1 LSGFPASVTID
12 RHCQCD
18 SPIKAGIRFITE
30 ERELKNQITFP
41 PLLTL
46 VLTFCLSTTAI
57 ADHHDEARNLS
68 SIKPIHS
75 TNFGIDQA
83 DIEKI
88 VAQMQAAVDGEFIP
102 GALLL
107 VGNSDGVGVL
117 ETVGMQSPG
126 GSTPVNKD
134 TLFRIYSM
142 TKPIISVATLSMVEE
157 GLIALNDPV
166 SKYIPEFDNL
176 RLIDQENGDIS
187 SAKNV
192 MTVENLLTHESGLI
206 QEIFSPNSTLGQMY
220 GENIKGNMTA
230 RELAGT
236 LGKLPVFF
244 EPGSA
249 WHYGHSTDVLGAVI
263 EVAAGKPLDVLLYE
277 RIFGPLGMNE
287 TTFFVPVSKKFR
299 IAEPIHGAMSD
310 NTIVRP
316 LLSGG
321 GGLNSTTED
330 YVRFAEML
338 LNNGEYRG
346 SRIIEEST
354 LELMLEKRIGPGVSR
369 EFFFYGNTGDWGLGF
384 HLQPT
389 DGTNANGPHNF
400 GWRGIGGTIFII
412 DEENDFYMIYME
424 QKRGGPRGAPFDNNV
439 AQLMVYEAMRN

>member
-1 LSGFPASVTID
+1 M
-12 RHCQCD
+12 
-18 SPIKAGIRFITE
+18 
-30 ERELKNQITFP
+30 KNQITFP
-41 PLLTL
+41 LLLTL
-46 VLTFCLSTTAI
+46 VLTFYFSITAI
-57 ADHHDEARNLS
+57 ADHHDEASNLS

-107 VGNSDGVGVL
+107 VGNSEGVGVL
-117 ETVGMQSPG
+117 ETVGMQSPA

-142 TKPIISVATLSMVEE
+142 TKPIISVATLSMVED

-176 RLIDQENGDIS
+176 RVIDQEDGNIS

-192 MTVENLLTHESGLI
+192 MTVEDLLTHESGLI

-220 GENIKGNMTA
+220 GENIKGNTTA

-263 EVAAGKPLDVLLYE
+263 EVAAGKPLDALLHE
-277 RIFGPLGMNE
+277 RIFGPLGMDE
-287 TTFFVPVSKKFR
+287 TTFFIPVSKKFR

-354 LELMLEKRIGPGVSR
+354 LKLMLEKRIGPEVSR

-389 DGTNANGPHNF
+389 DGTNANGPHNY

-439 AQLMVYEAMRN
+439 AQLMIYEAMRN

>member
-1 LSGFPASVTID
+1 MSGFPASVTID

-354 LELMLEKRIGPGVSR
+354 LELMLGKRIGPGVSR

>member
-1 LSGFPASVTID
+1 M
-12 RHCQCD
+12 
-18 SPIKAGIRFITE
+18 
-30 ERELKNQITFP
+30 KNQITFP
-41 PLLTL
+41 VLLTL
-46 VLTFCLSTTAI
+46 VLTFYFSITAI
-57 ADHHDEARNLS
+57 ADHHDEASNLS

-107 VGNSDGVGVL
+107 VGNSEGVGVL
-117 ETVGMQSPG
+117 ETVGMQSPA

-142 TKPIISVATLSMVEE
+142 TKPIISVATLSMVED

-176 RLIDQENGDIS
+176 RVIDQEDGNIS

-192 MTVENLLTHESGLI
+192 MTVEDLLTHESGLI

-263 EVAAGKPLDVLLYE
+263 EVAAGKPLDALLHE
-277 RIFGPLGMNE
+277 RIFGPLGMDE
-287 TTFFVPVSKKFR
+287 TTFFIPVSKKFR

-354 LELMLEKRIGPGVSR
+354 LKLMLEKRIGPEVSR

-389 DGTNANGPHNF
+389 DGTNANGPHNY

-439 AQLMVYEAMRN
+439 AQLMIYEAMRN

>member
-1 LSGFPASVTID
+1 
-12 RHCQCD
+12 
-18 SPIKAGIRFITE
+18 
-30 ERELKNQITFP
+30 
-41 PLLTL
+41 
-46 VLTFCLSTTAI
+46 
-57 ADHHDEARNLS
+57 
-68 SIKPIHS
+68 
-75 TNFGIDQA
+75 
-83 DIEKI
+83 
-88 VAQMQAAVDGEFIP
+88 MQAAVDGEFIP

-107 VGNSDGVGVL
+107 VGNSGGVGVL

-142 TKPIISVATLSMVEE
+142 TKPIISVATLSMVED

-176 RLIDQENGDIS
+176 RVINQENGNIS

-263 EVAAGKPLDVLLYE
+263 EVAAGKSLDALLHE
-277 RIFGPLGMNE
+277 RIFGPLGMDE

-354 LELMLEKRIGPGVSR
+354 LDLMLEKRIGPEVSR
-369 EFFFYGNTGDWGLGF
+369 EFFFYGNIGDWGF
-384 HLQPT
+384 RIPPS
-389 DGTNANGPHNF
+389 ANRRH
-400 GWRGIGGTIFII
+400 
-412 DEENDFYMIYME
+412 
-424 QKRGGPRGAPFDNNV
+424 
-439 AQLMVYEAMRN
+439 

>member
-1 LSGFPASVTID
+1 
-12 RHCQCD
+12 
-18 SPIKAGIRFITE
+18 
-30 ERELKNQITFP
+30 LKNQITFP
-41 PLLTL
+41 TLLTFA
-46 VLTFCLSTTAI
+46 LTFSLSAAAI
-57 ADHHDEARNLS
+57 ADHHDEASNLS

-142 TKPIISVATLSMVEE
+142 TKPIISVATLSMVED

-176 RLIDQENGDIS
+176 RVISQKSGNIS
-187 SAKNV
+187 SAENV

-206 QEIFSPNSTLGQMY
+206 QEIFSPNSALGQMY

-244 EPGSA
+244 EPGTA

-263 EVAAGKPLDVLLYE
+263 EVAAGKPLDALLQE
-277 RIFGPLGMNE
+277 RIFGPLGMDE
-287 TTFFVPVSKKFR
+287 TTFFVPISKKFR
-299 IAEPIHGAMSD
+299 IAEPIHGSMSD

-338 LNNGEYRG
+338 LNDGEYRG
-346 SRIIEEST
+346 THIIEKST
-354 LELMLEKRIGPGVSR
+354 LELMLKKRIGPEVSR

-389 DGTNANGPHNF
+389 DGTNANGPHNY
-400 GWRGIGGTIFII
+400 GWRGIGGTIFIV
-412 DEENDFYMIYME
+412 DAENDFYMIYME
-424 QKRGGPRGAPFDNNV
+424 QKRGGPRGAPFDNNI
-439 AQLMVYEAMRN
+439 AQRMVYEAMRD

>member
-1 LSGFPASVTID
+1 
-12 RHCQCD
+12 
-18 SPIKAGIRFITE
+18 
-30 ERELKNQITFP
+30 LKNQITFP

-321 GGLNSTTED
+321 GGLNSTPED

-354 LELMLEKRIGPGVSR
+354 LELMLGKRIGPGVSR

>member
-1 LSGFPASVTID
+1 M
-12 RHCQCD
+12 
-18 SPIKAGIRFITE
+18 
-30 ERELKNQITFP
+30 KNQITFP

>member
-1 LSGFPASVTID
+1 
-12 RHCQCD
+12 
-18 SPIKAGIRFITE
+18 
-30 ERELKNQITFP
+30 LKNQITFA

-46 VLTFCLSTTAI
+46 VLTFCLSITAI
-57 ADHHDEARNLS
+57 ADHHDEASNLS

-126 GSTPVNKD
+126 RSTPVNKD

-354 LELMLEKRIGPGVSR
+354 LELMLEKRIGPEVSR

-389 DGTNANGPHNF
+389 DGTNANGPHNY

>member
-1 LSGFPASVTID
+1 M
-12 RHCQCD
+12 
-18 SPIKAGIRFITE
+18 
-30 ERELKNQITFP
+30 KNQITFA

-46 VLTFCLSTTAI
+46 VLTFCLSITAI
-57 ADHHDEARNLS
+57 ADHHDEASNLS

-126 GSTPVNKD
+126 RSTPVNKD

-354 LELMLEKRIGPGVSR
+354 LELMLEKRIGPEVSR

-389 DGTNANGPHNF
+389 DGTNANGPHNY

>member
-1 LSGFPASVTID
+1 M
-12 RHCQCD
+12 
-18 SPIKAGIRFITE
+18 
-30 ERELKNQITFP
+30 KNQITFP
-41 PLLTL
+41 LLLTL
-46 VLTFCLSTTAI
+46 VLTFYFSITAI
-57 ADHHDEARNLS
+57 ADHHDEASNLS

-117 ETVGMQSPG
+117 ETVGMQSPA

-142 TKPIISVATLSMVEE
+142 TKPIISVATLSMVED

-176 RLIDQENGDIS
+176 RVIDQEDGNIS

-192 MTVENLLTHESGLI
+192 MTVEDLLTHESGLI

-263 EVAAGKPLDVLLYE
+263 EVAAGKPLDALLHE
-277 RIFGPLGMNE
+277 RIFGPLGMDE
-287 TTFFVPVSKKFR
+287 TTFFIPVSKKFR

-354 LELMLEKRIGPGVSR
+354 LKLMLEKRIGPEVSR

-389 DGTNANGPHNF
+389 DGTNANGPHNY

-439 AQLMVYEAMRN
+439 AQLMIYEAMRN

>member
-1 LSGFPASVTID
+1 M
-12 RHCQCD
+12 
-18 SPIKAGIRFITE
+18 
-30 ERELKNQITFP
+30 KNQITFP
-41 PLLTL
+41 ILLTL
-46 VLTFCLSTTAI
+46 VLTFCFSTTAI
-57 ADHHDEARNLS
+57 ADHHGEPSNLS

-107 VGNSDGVGVL
+107 VGNSGGVGVL

>member
-1 LSGFPASVTID
+1 M
-12 RHCQCD
+12 
-18 SPIKAGIRFITE
+18 
-30 ERELKNQITFP
+30 KNQITFP

-354 LELMLEKRIGPGVSR
+354 LELMLGKRIGPGVSR

>member
-1 LSGFPASVTID
+1 
-12 RHCQCD
+12 
-18 SPIKAGIRFITE
+18 
-30 ERELKNQITFP
+30 LKNQITFP
-41 PLLTL
+41 LLLTL
-46 VLTFCLSTTAI
+46 VLTFYFSITAI
-57 ADHHDEARNLS
+57 ADHHDEASNLS

-107 VGNSDGVGVL
+107 VGNSEGVGVL
-117 ETVGMQSPG
+117 ETVGMQSPA

-142 TKPIISVATLSMVEE
+142 TKPIISVATLSMVED

-176 RLIDQENGDIS
+176 RVIDQEDGNIS

-192 MTVENLLTHESGLI
+192 MTVEDLLTHESGLI

-263 EVAAGKPLDVLLYE
+263 EVAAGKPLDALLHE
-277 RIFGPLGMNE
+277 RIFGPLGMDE
-287 TTFFVPVSKKFR
+287 TTFFIPVSKKFR

-354 LELMLEKRIGPGVSR
+354 LKLMLEKRIGPEVSR

-389 DGTNANGPHNF
+389 DGTNANGPHNY

-439 AQLMVYEAMRN
+439 AQLMIYEAMRN

>member
-1 LSGFPASVTID
+1 
-12 RHCQCD
+12 
-18 SPIKAGIRFITE
+18 
-30 ERELKNQITFP
+30 LKNQITFP
-41 PLLTL
+41 LLLTL
-46 VLTFCLSTTAI
+46 VLTFYFSITAI
-57 ADHHDEARNLS
+57 ADHHDEASNLS

-117 ETVGMQSPG
+117 ETVGMQSPD

-142 TKPIISVATLSMVEE
+142 TKPIISVATLSMVED

-176 RLIDQENGDIS
+176 RVIDQEDGNIS

-192 MTVENLLTHESGLI
+192 MTVEDLLTHESGLI

-220 GENIKGNMTA
+220 GENIKGNTTA

-263 EVAAGKPLDVLLYE
+263 EVAAGKPLDALLHE
-277 RIFGPLGMNE
+277 RIFGPLGMDE
-287 TTFFVPVSKKFR
+287 TTFFIPVSKKFR

-354 LELMLEKRIGPGVSR
+354 LKLMLEKRIGPEVSR

-389 DGTNANGPHNF
+389 DGTNANGPHNY

-439 AQLMVYEAMRN
+439 AQLMIYEAMRN

>member
-1 LSGFPASVTID
+1 M
-12 RHCQCD
+12 
-18 SPIKAGIRFITE
+18 
-30 ERELKNQITFP
+30 KNQITFP

-46 VLTFCLSTTAI
+46 ALTFCLSTTAI

-83 DIEKI
+83 DIAKI

-299 IAEPIHGAMSD
+299 IAEPINGAMSD

>member
-1 LSGFPASVTID
+1 
-12 RHCQCD
+12 
-18 SPIKAGIRFITE
+18 
-30 ERELKNQITFP
+30 LKNQITFP
-41 PLLTL
+41 TLLTFA
-46 VLTFCLSTTAI
+46 LTFSLSAAAI
-57 ADHHDEARNLS
+57 ADHHDEASNLS

-83 DIEKI
+83 DIENI

-142 TKPIISVATLSMVEE
+142 TKPIISVATLSMVED

-176 RLIDQENGDIS
+176 RVISQKSGNIS
-187 SAKNV
+187 SAENV

-206 QEIFSPNSTLGQMY
+206 QEIFSPNSALGQMY

-244 EPGSA
+244 EPGTA

-263 EVAAGKPLDVLLYE
+263 EVAAGKPLDALLQE
-277 RIFGPLGMNE
+277 RIFGPLGMDE
-287 TTFFVPVSKKFR
+287 TTFFVPISKKFR
-299 IAEPIHGAMSD
+299 IAEPIHGSMSD
-310 NTIVRP
+310 NTIARP

-338 LNNGEYRG
+338 LNDGEYRG
-346 SRIIEEST
+346 THIIEKST
-354 LELMLEKRIGPGVSR
+354 LELMLKKRIGPEVSR

-389 DGTNANGPHNF
+389 DGTNANGPHNY
-400 GWRGIGGTIFII
+400 GWRGIGGTIFIV
-412 DEENDFYMIYME
+412 DAENDFYMIYME
-424 QKRGGPRGAPFDNNV
+424 QKRGGPRGAPFDNNI
-439 AQLMVYEAMRN
+439 AQRMVYEAMRN